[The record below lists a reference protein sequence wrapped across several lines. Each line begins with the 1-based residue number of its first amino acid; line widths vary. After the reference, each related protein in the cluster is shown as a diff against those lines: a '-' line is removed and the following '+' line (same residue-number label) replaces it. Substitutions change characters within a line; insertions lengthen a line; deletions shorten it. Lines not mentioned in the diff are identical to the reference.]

1 MISKLE
7 GRHGCCGWQAGS
19 SERFPLRKDAFH
31 VAQDEVGQSH
41 VYSCSGPNLV
51 DGARKNG
58 ARADEPGVLSFGV
71 LLAAAR
77 LSQ

>member
-1 MISKLE
+1 MISEL
-7 GRHGCCGWQAGS
+7 GRRHGCCGWQAGS

-31 VAQDEVGQSH
+31 VAQEEVGQSH
-41 VYSCSGPNLV
+41 VYASSGPNLI

-58 ARADEPGVLSFGV
+58 ARADELGVLSFGV

-77 LSQ
+77 LS